1 MSPRTIGSVLFAL
14 ALPVLGCAGAPD
26 ERSAEPIIATVIVKP
41 KVPSPADAVIRV
53 AAETLGR
60 DAGVRYARPMAGEAH
75 ILYLTGP
82 ATRAQVPAL
91 VERLRANGWFQY
103 VELDTLMKIQ

>member
-1 MSPRTIGSVLFAL
+1 MLL
-14 ALPVLGCAGAPD
+14 ALWLPALGCAGVPD
-26 ERSAEPIIATVIVKP
+26 ERSAEPIIAVVIVKP
-41 KVPSPADAVIRV
+41 KVASTPDAVIRV
-53 AAETLGR
+53 AGATLGR

-75 ILYLTGP
+75 LLYLTGP
-82 ATRAQVPAL
+82 ATREQVPAL